1 VASGDDNYAL
11 GGKKEPV
18 PTVFESSRGPVEIKV
33 LDATYQPS
41 DAWLTAQKRQ
51 SEAGGPYASETV
63 QERILELVKAFRTF
77 EYDRYATPVK
87 YAREWGYS
95 VRYVRQLCAEA
106 LKIVREEVT
115 DPEYVTV
122 TVCEALDKVIRDN
135 IKSPKVGNQKLVVQ
149 AAKVWSEIAGVR
161 APVEVRLSRG
171 DNDLPSDPNELRKL
185 AAALAAAPGSS
196 LRDLRLSQFS
206 GEGDAT
212 ALTDSGEGGATVAGE
227 EPDRDGP
234 R

>member
-1 VASGDDNYAL
+1 MGSDRD
-11 GGKKEPV
+11 PV
-18 PTVFESSRGPVEIKV
+18 PTVFETSTGPVTIKV
-33 LDATYQPS
+33 SDPS
-41 DAWLTAQKRQ
+41 YKPSETWLQAQRRQ
-51 SEAGGPYASETV
+51 SEAGGPYASEQV
-63 QERILELVKAFRTF
+63 QERILELVQAFRTF
-77 EYDRYATPVK
+77 EYDRYATPIK
-87 YAREWGYS
+87 YAQKWGYS
-95 VRYVRQLCAEA
+95 VRYVRSLCAEA

-196 LRDLRLSQFS
+196 LRDLRLQQYNEVESE
-206 GEGDAT
+206 GEAT
-212 ALTDSGEGGATVAGE
+212 PVDSGEGGGAVEGE
-227 EPDRDGP
+227 EPDGDSPG
-234 R
+234 